1 MSGGGHTCHRQYAK
15 MINADL
21 QTSRQWEPEED
32 AVLGTAT
39 DIEVARR
46 LGRTK
51 ATVCHRRRALKIPG
65 FHPRIWTADVDKL
78 LGTVPDPEIARRM
91 GCTEANVRP
100 RRVQLGIAG
109 TRQIRLW
116 TPEEDSWS
124 EPCRIK
130 SWGRNWAG
138 RSWPWR
144 IVGNAPARDQR
155 IGGASSPSTPAR
167 SSPAEMVKTLMR

>member
-116 TPEEDSWS
+116 TPEEDKLVGTMPDK
-124 EPCRIK
+124 ELGQK
-130 SWGRNWAG
+130 LG
-138 RSWPWR
+138 RSVVAVAHRRERSCSGSANWR
-144 IVGNAPARDQR
+144 CVIAVIACAFFA
-155 IGGASSPSTPAR
+155 GGDG
-167 SSPAEMVKTLMR
+167 